1 MNVKITSTRRGSFS
15 TFVAFTAD
23 GVNHTALIYPQ
34 ERAVD
39 SKVFALGKQGD
50 SCTTTHEIRA
60 PELLSAVSALI
71 QQDCQNFS

>member
-1 MNVKITSTRRGSFS
+1 MNVKITSTKRGSFS

-39 SKVFALGKQGD
+39 SKVFAFGKQGTPAQQRTRYARQ
-50 SCTTTHEIRA
+50 SFCQ
-60 PELLSAVSALI
+60 LSLP
-71 QQDCQNFS
+71 